1 MTVTSVPVP
10 PLNASPDTAHG
21 RRRPSTTSGGH
32 TARALAVL
40 RIAVGWVFLW
50 PFLDK
55 TFGLGYSTP
64 NAKAWIHGG
73 SPTQGFLSHVDVGPL
88 QSFFHSLA
96 GNAWADWGFML
107 ALLGVGLAL
116 VLGIGLRVVAVGGTL
131 LVVGMWLASWPSA
144 KLAGGKPTASTNPFL
159 DDHLLYA
166 LMFIVFA
173 VGHAGDTWGL
183 GRRWAALPMVRRLP
197 WLR

>member
-1 MTVTSVPVP
+1 MTVTST
-10 PLNASPDTAHG
+10 PLPGASSFAGARQDDG
-21 RRRPSTTSGGH
+21 LPSTTTSPRLG
-32 TARALAVL
+32 RALAVL
-40 RIAVGWVFLW
+40 RIAVGWLFLW

-55 TFGLGYSTP
+55 LFGLGYSTTS
-64 NAKAWIHGG
+64 AKAWIRGG
-73 SPTQGFLSHVDVGPL
+73 SPTKGFLSNVDVGPL

-96 GNAWADWGFML
+96 GTTYADWGFML
-107 ALLGVGLAL
+107 ALLGIGLAL
-116 VLGIGLRVVAVGGTL
+116 ILGIGLRIVAIGGTA

-173 VGHAGDTWGL
+173 AGQAGDVWGL
-183 GRRWAALPMVRRLP
+183 GRRWTALPAVRRLP